1 MKPSSVLSLGGIGW
15 KKLGERMPAPSSST
29 DGSHARYFDLANI
42 PVLISGGGSGIGAEI
57 VRRFAQQG
65 ARVGFLEVNAEAAAS
80 LASSIEGVVAYEVV
94 DLRDIGA
101 ARAAVSRLAGKLGA
115 FRVLVNNAGDDARH
129 AWKDITPEQWD
140 DRFAVNLRHQ
150 FFLAQAVASGMAQA
164 GGGSI
169 INLGS
174 ISWMFGAVGVIAYT
188 TAKAAVGGLTKS
200 LARELGRDSIR
211 VNAIAPGWVLTEKQ
225 VSRAQATD
233 PSKFAAYLE
242 RQCLKEHLD
251 AGDIA
256 SMALWLASGES
267 RRCTGQTFI
276 VDGGVI

>member
-1 MKPSSVLSLGGIGW
+1 MSDPVQAETLQV
-15 KKLGERMPAPSSST
+15 
-29 DGSHARYFDLANI
+29 RYLDLADT
-42 PVLISGGGSGIGAEI
+42 PVLVSGGGSGIGAEI
-57 VRRFAQQG
+57 VRRFAEQG
-65 ARVGFLEVNAEAAAS
+65 ARVGFLEVNAEAASS
-80 LASSIEGVVAYEVV
+80 LAALVPQDVAYEVV
-94 DLRDIGA
+94 DLRDIAA
-101 ARAAVSRLAGKLGA
+101 ARAAVLRLSDKLGP

-129 AWKDITPEQWD
+129 AWRDITPEQWD

-150 FFLAQAVASGMAQA
+150 FFLAQAVAPAMAQA

-200 LARELGRDSIR
+200 LARELGGDAIR

-233 PSKFAAYLE
+233 PSKFASYLD

-256 SMALWLASGES
+256 SMALWLASNQS
-267 RRCTGQTFI
+267 RRCSGQTFI